1 MKLIQ
6 KKLLH
11 QICFVSTILIFCA
24 SCSIEKKISTQAKQT
39 ILGNSQLAN
48 AHVGISI
55 YELATKKYW
64 YNYQGEKFFIP
75 ASNTKIFTCYA
86 AMKNL
91 GDSLVG
97 LKYMEEDS
105 NFVVQ
110 FCGDPTFL
118 HPDFEQHPVMD
129 FLKNHINHIS
139 VIKSN
144 FSSNRWGRGW
154 AWDDYNADYM
164 AERSAAPIFGNIVG
178 FVKNGKQLSVSPK
191 YFKDSVTV
199 FSSMQNNNFYVDR
212 NYTSNNFSIQKSNK
226 KFTGDDIPF
235 ITSEPLTIRL
245 LEDSLHHPIEY
256 VDATIE
262 KTNWKKRYSQP
273 TDSMLKIMMHRS
285 DNFYAEQTLLMIG
298 NEKLG
303 KMVDGITIDTLL
315 KTDFKLLP
323 QKPKWVDGS
332 GLSRYNLMTPQ
343 DFIWVLNQIKTEFG
357 WQRTST
363 IFQEGNS
370 GTLGG
375 YYKNINGKI
384 FAKTGTLSN
393 VVTLSGYITTAKG
406 KEIVFSVLVN
416 QHQSS
421 ASEIRRIVEQFL
433 VGVIE
438 KN

>member
-1 MKLIQ
+1 MVRIGKATVLMVAVLQFTACAVQQKLQ
-6 KKLLH
+6 KAAN
-11 QICFVSTILIFCA
+11 QNILQVNNLSGAHIGIHVYDPA
-24 SCSIEKKISTQAKQT
+24 SNTNLFS
-39 ILGNSQLAN
+39 
-48 AHVGISI
+48 
-55 YELATKKYW
+55 
-64 YNYQGEKFFIP
+64 YQSNKFFVP
-75 ASNTKIFTCYA
+75 ASNTKIVTCFA
-86 AMKNL
+86 ALKYL
-91 GDSLVG
+91 GDSVAAAQILAT
-97 LKYMEEDS
+97 DS
-105 NFVVQ
+105 GMHVYAT
-110 FCGDPTFL
+110 GDPTFL
-118 HPDFEQHPVMD
+118 HPDFEQHPAMD

-164 AERSAAPIFGNIVG
+164 AERSAAPIFGNVVG
-178 FVKNGKQLSVSPK
+178 FAKNGNQLRVTPK
-191 YFKDSVTV
+191 YFKDSVTI

-226 KFTGDDIPF
+226 KFTGDNIPY
-235 ITSEPLTIRL
+235 ITSEPLTITL
-245 LEDSLHHPIEY
+245 LEDSLHQPIAY
-256 VDATIE
+256 IDATIE
-262 KTNWKKRYSQP
+262 KTNWKKYYSQP

-285 DNFYAEQTLLMIG
+285 DNFYAEQSLLMIG

-303 KMVDGITIDTLL
+303 KMDDGKTIDTLL

-343 DFIWVLNQIKTEFG
+343 DFVWVLNQIKTEFG

-363 IFQEGNS
+363 IFQEANS

-375 YYKNINGKI
+375 YYKNINGKL

-406 KEIVFSVLVN
+406 KEIIFSVLVN

>member
-1 MKLIQ
+1 MKIMVRIGKATVLMVAVLQFTACAVQQ
-6 KKLLH
+6 KLQKAAN
-11 QICFVSTILIFCA
+11 QNILQVNNLSGAHIGIHVYDPA
-24 SCSIEKKISTQAKQT
+24 SNTNLFS
-39 ILGNSQLAN
+39 
-48 AHVGISI
+48 
-55 YELATKKYW
+55 
-64 YNYQGEKFFIP
+64 YQSNKFFVP
-75 ASNTKIFTCYA
+75 ASNTKIVTCFA
-86 AMKNL
+86 ALKYL
-91 GDSLVG
+91 GDSVAAAQILAT
-97 LKYMEEDS
+97 DS
-105 NFVVQ
+105 GMHVYAT
-110 FCGDPTFL
+110 GDPTFL
-118 HPDFEQHPVMD
+118 HPDFEQHPAMD

-164 AERSAAPIFGNIVG
+164 AERSAAPIFGNVVG
-178 FVKNGKQLSVSPK
+178 FAKNGNQLRVTPK
-191 YFKDSVTV
+191 YFKDSVTI

-226 KFTGDDIPF
+226 KFTGDNIPY
-235 ITSEPLTIRL
+235 ITSEPLTITL
-245 LEDSLHHPIEY
+245 LEDSLHQPIAY
-256 VDATIE
+256 IDATIE
-262 KTNWKKRYSQP
+262 KTNWKKYYSQP

-285 DNFYAEQTLLMIG
+285 DNFYAEQSLLMIG

-303 KMVDGITIDTLL
+303 KMDDGKTIDTLL

-343 DFIWVLNQIKTEFG
+343 DFVWVLNQIKTEFG

-363 IFQEGNS
+363 IFQEANS

-375 YYKNINGKI
+375 YYKNINGKL

-406 KEIVFSVLVN
+406 KEIIFSVLVN

>member
-1 MKLIQ
+1 MRLIQ
-6 KKLLH
+6 KKLL
-11 QICFVSTILIFCA
+11 QRICFVGTILIFFT
-24 SCSIEKKISTQAKQT
+24 SCSIEKKLTTQAKQT

-55 YELATKKYW
+55 YEPATNKYW

-118 HPDFEQHPVMD
+118 HPDFEQHPAMD

-154 AWDDYNADYM
+154 AWDDFNADYM
-164 AERSAAPIFGNIVG
+164 AERSAAPIFGNVVG
-178 FVKNGKQLSVSPK
+178 FAKSGNQLHVSPK
-191 YFKDSVTV
+191 YFKDSVTI

-235 ITSEPLTIRL
+235 ITSEQLTITL
-245 LEDSLHHPIEY
+245 LEDSLHRPIEY
-256 VDATIE
+256 IDATIE
-262 KTNWKKRYSQP
+262 KTNWKKWYSQS

-285 DNFYAEQTLLMIG
+285 DNFYAEQSLLMIG

-303 KMVDGITIDTLL
+303 MMDDGKTIDTLL
-315 KTDFKLLP
+315 KTDLKLLP

-343 DFIWVLNQIKTEFG
+343 DFVWVLNQIKTEFG

-393 VVTLSGYITTAKG
+393 VVALSGYITTAKG
-406 KEIVFSVLVN
+406 KEIIFSVLVN

-433 VGVIE
+433 VDVIE